1 MKNKTFRH
9 IADNLHDDKVV
20 VFTAIS
26 AKNFHQRMLIS
37 KFVFD
42 QGCVPV
48 NPFTNFGYYLY
59 ELVDRDVVSNG
70 NNNLVKR
77 CDELWVFGDI
87 SDGIL
92 SEIKLF
98 AKLQRPIKYFDI
110 SQLPKKISKTS
121 ISKLP
126 FEAGLEKFRKE
137 FI

>member
-1 MKNKTFRH
+1 MKKQTFNH
-9 IADNLHDDKVV
+9 IADNLHQDKLV
-20 VFTAIS
+20 VFTAIY

-37 KFVFD
+37 KYVFD
-42 QGCVPV
+42 RGCVPI

-59 ELVDRDVVSNG
+59 ELVERDVVRNG
-70 NNNLVKR
+70 NNNVVKR

-98 AKLQRPIKYFDI
+98 TQLERPIKYFDI
-110 SQLPKKISKTS
+110 SDLPEKVHETT

-126 FEAGLEKFRKE
+126 FEAGMERFRKE
-137 FI
+137 FT